1 MGPEGRITVRKI
13 LRHAVLMGV
22 SFAMLSPGLWASGG
36 SAVPRPGG
44 GSSPNIPRKSP
55 QEEAEDHYNAGL
67 KLRDKGLSY
76 EREAAEAT
84 TDKEKAKLEKKAKS
98 EFEKSISEFR
108 IATTKNPRFHEAYS
122 DLGFALRKT
131 GDYPTALETYDR
143 ALAINPTYTP
153 AIEYRGEAYL
163 ALDRLEDGKKAYMTL
178 LPIDRQRADE
188 LLKAMKGWVEKRRAD
203 PGKLSADEVQEFSK
217 WVDERAGL
225 AAQTPSL
232 SQLQERKW

>member
-1 MGPEGRITVRKI
+1 MRKI

-22 SFAMLSPGLWASGG
+22 SLAVVNPGLWASGG
-36 SAVPRPGG
+36 SPVPRPGG
-44 GSSPNIPRKSP
+44 SSNPNIVRKSP

-67 KLRDKGLSY
+67 KLRDKALSY
-76 EREAAEAT
+76 ERDAAQAT
-84 TDKEKAKLEKKAKS
+84 TDKERAKLEKKAKQ

-108 IATTKNPRFHEAYS
+108 TATQKNPRFHEAYS

-143 ALAINPTYTP
+143 ALALDPSYSP
-153 AIEYRGEAYL
+153 AIEYRAEAYL
-163 ALDRLEDGKKAYMTL
+163 ALDRVEDSKKSYMTL
-178 LPIDRQRADE
+178 LSIDRGRADE
-188 LLKAMKGWVEKRRAD
+188 LLKAMKGWVEKRKAD
-203 PGKLSADEVQEFSK
+203 PGGMTPDAVQEFSK

-225 AAQTPSL
+225 ASQTPSL